1 MRAHLRNP
9 SFFIFPTACFFILF
23 LAISN
28 VHSAAF
34 YGQIEEGAPPG
45 TLVAGFLFPLGD
57 KCKELNL
64 AGLKTV
70 LTGEDSSDFSL
81 EYLDNAGFVLKT
93 TKTFDR
99 ESKSSYSVS
108 ARLPRCSKTDEE
120 VSVKIEIL
128 DKNNNTRQFNVTTD
142 RIEILTDVKS
152 RVRKPRTVSE
162 EVSYTVTV
170 SEDVKVGDLIFTVP
184 DQKFEK
190 KWFEVVSDGN
200 SPVQMERDS
209 GRVYL
214 AYRLM
219 STAEVMVKIHNMREH
234 TPATTE
240 RGALARTSP
249 FYRTT
254 RQSVLG

>member
-1 MRAHLRNP
+1 MRAHLWNP
-9 SFFIFPTACFFILF
+9 SFFRFPTACLLILF

-28 VHSAAF
+28 VHSAVF
-34 YGQIEEGAPPG
+34 YGQIEEGAPAG
-45 TLVAGFLFPLGD
+45 TVVAGFLFPLGD

-64 AGLKTV
+64 AALKTV

-81 EYLDNAGFVLKT
+81 EYLDNAEFVLKT

-99 ESKSSYSVS
+99 ESKSSYTVS
-108 ARLPRCSKTDEE
+108 ARLPRCSKTAEE

-128 DKNNNTRQFNVTTD
+128 HKNNNARQFNITD
-142 RIEILTDVKS
+142 RIEILTEVKS

-170 SEDVKVGDLIFTVP
+170 SEDVKVGDFIFTVP

-190 KWFEVVSDGN
+190 KWFEVVSDGT

-219 STAEVMVKIHNMREH
+219 SPAEVMVKIHNMRGILYSLFLSH
-234 TPATTE
+234 SL
-240 RGALARTSP
+240 RVYLYALK
-249 FYRTT
+249 
-254 RQSVLG
+254 G

>member
-1 MRAHLRNP
+1 MRAHLWNP
-9 SFFIFPTACFFILF
+9 SFFRFPTACLLILF

-28 VHSAAF
+28 VHSAVF
-34 YGQIEEGAPPG
+34 YGQLEEGAPAG
-45 TLVAGFLFPLGD
+45 TVVAGFLFPLGD

-64 AGLKTV
+64 AALKTV

-81 EYLDNAGFVLKT
+81 EYLDNAEFVLKS

-99 ESKSSYSVS
+99 ESKSSYTVS
-108 ARLPRCSKTDEE
+108 ARLPRCSKTAEE

-128 DKNNNTRQFNVTTD
+128 HKNNNARQFNITD

-170 SEDVKVGDLIFTVP
+170 SEDVKVGDFIFTVP

-190 KWFEVVSDGN
+190 KWFEVVSDGT

-219 STAEVMVKIHNMREH
+219 SPAEVMVKIHNMRGILYSLFLSH
-234 TPATTE
+234 SL
-240 RGALARTSP
+240 RVHLYALK
-249 FYRTT
+249 
-254 RQSVLG
+254 G